1 MDTKKKLSWEDNAF
15 KVSTLFVLLFVT
27 AGLFIYGFSGYI
39 SKNQAEVG
47 TQRLKD
53 TVRQQAKY
61 VDELI
66 RRDIK
71 YMESI
76 ANILEAEDLDSD
88 YVTVQLKK
96 LSAKGV
102 FNDLSI
108 VHLDD
113 KYYTHSNSLDT
124 INKSGYFGQVQSG
137 KHYITDVHINEE
149 GEQCL
154 DIVIPVMKNGEVVA
168 GLRGSMYT
176 QNIGGIIEGDFF
188 DGAGYF
194 YIVDSKGNILY
205 VTESEHA
212 LYDGRTYFE
221 SIKDYN
227 YDEAYAADKTIEDI
241 SVGRE
246 GVSSYSYNGK
256 ERYACYSPIGIND
269 WSIVI
274 AVPKRH
280 IDSNAELISEKAALL
295 VLRIIGI
302 LGLAFLLIV
311 YNLRR
316 SHKVVSKA
324 KEELELIAA
333 SIPGGIV
340 IAKNDADFT
349 PQYISKGFYELVG
362 YERDEYTKGVKDGSI
377 PTEHPQ
383 EHETNRMLIKE
394 QLTNNRE
401 FSVDVRMYNKYS
413 GYIWVHCSG
422 RICKMTD
429 GTELLYIVLV
439 NITENIDL
447 MKRLTKEQE
456 FNNLISNLSDD
467 GFFDCDLLNN
477 TIRYSR
483 NFADRFGISET
494 MDNYPQSL
502 LEAGVVAKDSV
513 HIYETRFANAD
524 AGVVDEEVQLYLP
537 SGEIVWYLFRYSVI
551 RDEKGQV
558 VRAVGKMTDITK
570 QKVKISEL
578 ADKAQRDQ
586 LTGIYNKATTE
597 QLIRETLAGR
607 NECSH
612 FALMIVD
619 VDNFKNINDT
629 CGHLYGDIFLSN
641 LAGKLKSMFRPEDII
656 GRIGGDEFFVF
667 VKDVYDPL
675 SLQERAI
682 EICRAFQQTHVEH
695 GASCNI
701 SVSIG
706 IAFAPEHGVDFDT
719 LYKNADLAL
728 YATKAAGKNNYTIY
742 HDGLA

>member
-1 MDTKKKLSWEDNAF
+1 MNKSKNFNWEDNAF
-15 KVSTLFVLLFVT
+15 KVSTLFVLLFIT
-27 AGLFIYGFSGYI
+27 AALFIYGFSGYI
-39 SKNQAEVG
+39 SQNQVEVG

-53 TVRQQAKY
+53 TARQNAKY

-76 ANILEAEDLDSD
+76 ANILATEELDSE
-88 YVTVQLKK
+88 YVAVQLKK

-108 VHLDD
+108 VRLED
-113 KYYTHSNSLDT
+113 KYYTHSKSLDA
-124 INKSGYFGQVQSG
+124 INKSGYFGQVQTG
-137 KHYITDVHINEE
+137 KHYITDVHINDE
-149 GEQCL
+149 GIQCL

-176 QNIGGIIEGDFF
+176 QNIGGLIEGDFF
-188 DGAGYF
+188 EGAGYF
-194 YIVDSKGNILY
+194 YIVDSKGHVLY

-221 SIKDYN
+221 NIKN
-227 YDEAYAADKTIEDI
+227 YDYDGTYTAAQTIEDI
-241 SVGRE
+241 RVGRE
-246 GVSSYSYNGK
+246 GISSYSYNGRA
-256 ERYACYSPIGIND
+256 RYACHAPIGIND

-280 IDSNAELISEKAALL
+280 IDSNAELISEKAAML
-295 VLRIIGI
+295 VLQIIGI

-311 YNLRR
+311 YNIRR
-316 SHKVVSKA
+316 SHKAVSKV
-324 KEELELIAA
+324 KEELELMAA
-333 SIPGGIV
+333 SIPGGII
-340 IAKNDADFT
+340 IAKNDVNFS
-349 PQYISKGFYELVG
+349 PQYVSKGFYELVG
-362 YERDEYTKGVKDGSI
+362 YERDEYSKGVKEGSI

-383 EHETNRMLIKE
+383 ERDETRRLIRE
-394 QLTNNRE
+394 QLAKDGE
-401 FSVDVRMYNKYS
+401 FSIDVRMYNRHS
-413 GYIWVHCSG
+413 GYIWVHSSG

-429 GTELLYIVLV
+429 GTELVYIVLV
-439 NITENIDL
+439 DITENIDL

-477 TIRYSR
+477 SIRYSR
-483 NFADRFGISET
+483 NFAERLGIAET
-494 MDNYPQSL
+494 LDNYPQSL
-502 LEAGVVAKDSV
+502 LETGVVAEDSIP
-513 HIYETRFANAD
+513 IYEKRFKNAA
-524 AGVVDEEVQLYLP
+524 AGVVDEEVQLYLA
-537 SGEIVWYLFRYSVI
+537 SGEIAWYLFRYSVI
-551 RDEKGQV
+551 RDENGQV

-570 QKVKISEL
+570 QKITISEL

-597 QLIRETLAGR
+597 QLIREALAER
-607 NECSH
+607 AENSR

-629 CGHLYGDIFLSN
+629 CGHLYGDVFLSK
-641 LAGKLKSMFRPEDII
+641 LASKLKGMFRPEDII

-667 VKDVYDPL
+667 IKDVSEPL
-675 SLQERAI
+675 IVQERAI
-682 EICRAFQQTHVEH
+682 QICRTFQETHIEN
-695 GASCNI
+695 GESCNI
-701 SVSIG
+701 SVSLG
-706 IAFAPEHGVDFDT
+706 IALAPEHGTDFDT
-719 LYKNADLAL
+719 LYKSADRAL
-728 YATKAAGKNNYTIY
+728 YATKAEGKNNYTIY